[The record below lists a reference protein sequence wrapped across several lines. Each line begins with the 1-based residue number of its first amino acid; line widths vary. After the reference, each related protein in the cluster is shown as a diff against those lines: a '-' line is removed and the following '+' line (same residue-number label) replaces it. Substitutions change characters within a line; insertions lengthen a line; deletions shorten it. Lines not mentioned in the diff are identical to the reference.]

1 MSQRIALAVIGTHG
15 DVQPFVALAVTLQKR
30 GFSVVLGTTSD
41 FEGFVTENGIEFFS
55 LGGDV
60 QAFLRQSQFDDA
72 MSKSVLLHAPG
83 LLRDGAKVLKH
94 AAKQAWEMAQSADAI
109 LFNNATTFSI
119 DIAEALGIPA
129 IMTVFQPI
137 NPTTEFPYFS
147 YDGPAVDP
155 LLYRFNREP
164 FSKSPSL
171 DPVINKLSYW
181 MQKAQQTYWDL
192 PRDRLRRSML
202 GLKPRKRGGFLTN
215 SHGQPI
221 PTLHA
226 YSATI
231 SPAPGDW
238 PAGNVIT
245 GFWRLEDRSGW
256 TPPKDFEAFLSKG
269 EAPIYLGFG
278 SMSFGAQR
286 NSEIIT
292 KAIRSWGGRAVIG
305 RGWGGIKEEML
316 PDTVFVI
323 DRAPH
328 TKLFE
333 HVKAVVHHGGAG
345 TTHTGLYAGRPT
357 FIVPQFFDQPYW
369 GQLVYEL
376 GLGPKPVRLR
386 KLTPQIL
393 ASALEDLATTPA
405 YAQAALAVQE
415 KLLLEDGTN
424 SAVDV
429 IEETIAEHASSL
441 AERTNHHLAGAP
453 N

>member
-1 MSQRIALAVIGTHG
+1 
-15 DVQPFVALAVTLQKR
+15 
-30 GFSVVLGTTSD
+30 VVLGTTSD

-94 AAKQAWEMAQSADAI
+94 AAKQAWEMAQSADVI
-109 LFNNATTFSI
+109 LFNNATTFGI

-202 GLKPRKRGGFLTN
+202 GLKTKKRGGFLTN
-215 SHGQPI
+215 SHGVPI

-256 TPPKDFEAFLSKG
+256 TPPKDFEDFLSKG

-305 RGWGGIKEEML
+305 KGWGGIKEEML
-316 PDTVFVI
+316 PDTVYVI

-345 TTHTGLYAGRPT
+345 TTHTALYAGRPT

-405 YAQAALAVQE
+405 YEQAALAVQE